1 MHSPADINSFLIGF
15 AEITGDWT
23 KVPLTTTLSKS
34 TRKPSSAHLLQPAPF
49 PMDIWIITAILL
61 ITLFLLISEVISV
74 DLTAIGIMVLLVVSG
89 ILTPKEAIGGF
100 ANPAVI
106 TVGAMFVVSK
116 GMMRTGGV
124 EFLGRKILSIA
135 RGNYKLALMIILL
148 SVAVASAFINNTPVV
163 ILFIPVVMT
172 MCCEFGLSPSKFLIP
187 VSYASILAGTCTLIG
202 TSTNII
208 ISDLSVDYG
217 FDGLSMFELSP
228 LGVPLAAAGIFFL
241 YFAAPK
247 VLPALANPICQ
258 LQDSGHR
265 LYLAEFKI
273 PAKSNLIGRSPG
285 EIFRQKYP
293 SINVLELINKSHIY
307 HPGRVQMFIAADDI
321 LLVKGS
327 LNDLVAVL
335 HNEEIELP
343 SSEKDLVLG
352 AQKDAPI
359 VVELII
365 SPHSSLR
372 GQQLVQTH
380 LAKDPNV
387 HIIAVKRSNLHL
399 AERQIHDVRLQTG
412 DVLLIWCHESKL
424 GSIRFGNDYI
434 VVEDVYEELVHK
446 RKAWWSIINFICMI
460 GTASLGL
467 ADIMTCA
474 LTAAFLMI
482 VTGCLQMRD
491 AYRAL
496 QGDVLLLIAGTIAL
510 GIAMQKSGASQ
521 LYAEGFLSLF
531 SGSSPL
537 IILGAM
543 VLLTS
548 ICTQILSN
556 NATAV
561 LLLPIAISTAL
572 SIGVDPKP
580 FIVGIC
586 FGASA
591 CFATPMGYQTNLMVY
606 GPGGYSFTDY
616 MKLGVPLNA
625 FVVVA
630 STLCIPLIWSF

>member
-1 MHSPADINSFLIGF
+1 
-15 AEITGDWT
+15 
-23 KVPLTTTLSKS
+23 
-34 TRKPSSAHLLQPAPF
+34 
-49 PMDIWIITAILL
+49 MDIWFISLILLLTLYLL
-61 ITLFLLISEVISV
+61 ITEKISV

-89 ILTPKEAIGGF
+89 ILTPRETISGF
-100 ANPAVI
+100 ANPALI

-124 EFLGRKILSIA
+124 EFLGRKILKMA
-135 RGNYKLALMIILL
+135 GGNHKLALIIILL
-148 SVAVASAFINNTPVV
+148 TVAIASAFINNTPVV

-187 VSYASILAGTCTLIG
+187 ISYASILAGTCTLIG

-208 ISDLSVDYG
+208 ISDLSHNFGYE
-217 FDGLSMFELSP
+217 GLTMFELSI
-228 LGVPLAAAGIFFL
+228 LGVPIAIVGITFL
-241 YFAAPK
+241 YFVAPT

-258 LQDSGHR
+258 LQDSEHR
-265 LYLAEFKI
+265 LYLAELKI
-273 PAKSNLIGRSPG
+273 PASSSLIGRNSA
-285 EIFRQKYP
+285 EIFRTRYP
-293 SINVLELINKSHIY
+293 SVNVLEQVKKSHIY
-307 HPGRVQMFIAADDI
+307 HPNRDKRTVAEDDI

-327 LNDLVAVL
+327 LNDLVGIL
-335 HNEEIELP
+335 HNEAVDLP

-365 SPHSSLR
+365 SPHSPLR
-372 GQQLVQTH
+372 GQKLLLTE
-380 LAKDPNV
+380 LAKDPNI
-387 HIIAVKRSNLHL
+387 HIIAVKRSNLHIS
-399 AERQIHDVRLQTG
+399 EKQIHDVRLQTG
-412 DVLLIWCHESKL
+412 DMLLIWCHESKL
-424 GSIRFGNDYI
+424 EALRSEQGII
-434 VVEDVYEELVHK
+434 VIEDVYEELVHK
-446 RKAWWSIINFICMI
+446 RKAWWSIVNFICMI
-460 GTASLGL
+460 GTATLGL

-510 GIAMQKSGASQ
+510 GAGMQKSGASQ
-521 LYAEGFLSLF
+521 LYAETFISLF
-531 SGSSPL
+531 ADFSPT
-537 IILGAM
+537 IILGAI

-572 SIGVDPKP
+572 GIGVDPKP

-591 CFATPMGYQTNLMVY
+591 CFATPVGYQTNLMVY
-606 GPGGYSFTDY
+606 GPGGYSFMDY
-616 MKLGVPLNA
+616 MKLGIPLNI

-630 STLCIPLIWSF
+630 STLLIPYFWPF

>member
-1 MHSPADINSFLIGF
+1 
-15 AEITGDWT
+15 
-23 KVPLTTTLSKS
+23 
-34 TRKPSSAHLLQPAPF
+34 
-49 PMDIWIITAILL
+49 MDIWIISTILLLTIYLL
-61 ITLFLLISEVISV
+61 ITEKISV
-74 DLTAIGIMVLLVVSG
+74 DLTAIGIMVLLVVSR
-89 ILTPKEAIGGF
+89 ILTPHEAIGGF

-106 TVGAMFVVSK
+106 TVGAMFIVSK

-124 EFLGRKILSIA
+124 EFLGRKIIKSA
-135 RGNYKLALMIILL
+135 RGNYKLALIIILL
-148 SVAVASAFINNTPVV
+148 SVAIASAFINNTPVV

-208 ISDLSVDYG
+208 ISDLSVSFGYK
-217 FDGLSMFELSP
+217 GLSMFELSA
-228 LGVPLAAAGIFFL
+228 LGVPLAAAGIVFL

-258 LQDSGHR
+258 LQDSDR
-265 LYLAEFKI
+265 RQYLAELKI
-273 PAKSNLIGRSPG
+273 PEKSNLIGSNPDKTFG
-285 EIFRQKYP
+285 KKYP
-293 SINVLELINKSHIY
+293 SIKVLELIKKSHIY
-307 HPGRVQMFIAADDI
+307 HPDRNKMTITAEDI

-327 LNDLVAVL
+327 LNDLVAIL
-335 HNEEIELP
+335 HNEEVELP
-343 SSEKDLVLG
+343 TSEKDLVLG

-365 SPHSSLR
+365 APHSSLR
-372 GQQLVQTH
+372 GQQLLGSN
-380 LAKDPNV
+380 LARDPDVN
-387 HIIAVKRSNLHL
+387 IIAVKRTNLHL
-399 AERQIHDVRLQTG
+399 TERQIHDVRLQTG
-412 DVLLIWCHESKL
+412 DILLIWCLESKL
-424 GSIRFGNDYI
+424 EQIRSSTEYI
-434 VVEDVYEELVHK
+434 VIEDVYAELVHH

-460 GTASLGL
+460 GTATLGL

-482 VTGCLQMRD
+482 ITGCLQMRD

-510 GIAMQKSGASQ
+510 GTAMQKTGASQ
-521 LYAEGFLSLF
+521 LYAESFLSLF
-531 SGSSPL
+531 SGFSPM
-537 IILGAM
+537 IVLGA
-543 VLLTS
+543 VILLTS

-561 LLLPIAISTAL
+561 LLLPIAISTAIG
-572 SIGVDPKP
+572 IGVDPKP

-606 GPGGYSFTDY
+606 GPGGYSFMDY
-616 MKLGVPLNA
+616 MKLGIPLNV

-630 STLCIPLIWSF
+630 STLMIPLIWPL

>member
-1 MHSPADINSFLIGF
+1 M
-15 AEITGDWT
+15 E
-23 KVPLTTTLSKS
+23 
-34 TRKPSSAHLLQPAPF
+34 
-49 PMDIWIITAILL
+49 IWITSAILL
-61 ITLFLLISEVISV
+61 FTIYLLITEKISV
-74 DLTAIGIMVLLVVSG
+74 DLTAIGIMVLLVVSR
-89 ILTPKEAIGGF
+89 ILSPKEAIGGF

-124 EFLGRKILSIA
+124 EFLGRKIIKVA
-135 RGNYKLALMIILL
+135 GGNYKLALIIILL
-148 SVAVASAFINNTPVV
+148 SVAIASAFINNTPVV

-172 MCCEFGLSPSKFLIP
+172 MCCEYGLSPSKFLIP

-208 ISDLSVDYG
+208 ISDLSVSFGY
-217 FDGLSMFELSP
+217 DGLSMFELSS
-228 LGVPLAAAGIFFL
+228 LGVPLAIAGIIFL
-241 YFAAPK
+241 YFVAPK

-258 LQDSGHR
+258 LQDSAHR
-265 LYLAEFKI
+265 QYLAELKI
-273 PAKSNLIGRSPG
+273 PEKSNLIGKNPEDVFG
-285 EIFRQKYP
+285 EKYS
-293 SINVLELINKSHIY
+293 SINVIELIKKSHIY
-307 HPGRVQMFIAADDI
+307 HPNRHKIAITAADI

-327 LNDLVAVL
+327 LNDLVAIL
-335 HNEEIELP
+335 HNEQVELP
-343 SSEKDLVLG
+343 TSEKGLVLG

-365 SPHSSLR
+365 SPHSTLR
-372 GQQLVQTH
+372 GQQLLKTN
-380 LAKDPNV
+380 LAKDPDVN
-387 HIIAVKRSNLHL
+387 IIAVKRTNLHL
-399 AERQIHDVRLQTG
+399 SERQIHDVRLQTG
-412 DVLLIWCHESKL
+412 DILLIWCHESKL
-424 GSIRFGNDYI
+424 ESIRSSTEY
-434 VVEDVYEELVHK
+434 VVIEDVYEELVHK
-446 RKAWWSIINFICMI
+446 RKAVWAIINFVCMI
-460 GTASLGL
+460 GTATLGI

-482 VTGCLQMRD
+482 ITGCLQMRD

-510 GIAMQKSGASQ
+510 GTAMQKTGASQ
-521 LYAEGFLSLF
+521 LYAESFLSFF
-531 SGSSPL
+531 SGFSPA
-537 IILGAM
+537 IVLGAII
-543 VLLTS
+543 LLTS

-572 SIGVDPKP
+572 GIGVDPKP

-606 GPGGYSFTDY
+606 GPGGYSFMDY
-616 MKLGVPLNA
+616 MKLGIPLNI

-630 STLCIPLIWSF
+630 STLLIPLIWPF

>member
-1 MHSPADINSFLIGF
+1 
-15 AEITGDWT
+15 
-23 KVPLTTTLSKS
+23 
-34 TRKPSSAHLLQPAPF
+34 
-49 PMDIWIITAILL
+49 MDIWIITAILFLTLYLL
-61 ITLFLLISEVISV
+61 ITEKISV
-74 DLTAIGIMVLLVVSG
+74 DLTAIGIMVLLVVSR

-106 TVGAMFVVSK
+106 TVGALFVVSK

-124 EFLGRKILSIA
+124 EFLGRKILKVA
-135 RGNYKLALMIILL
+135 NGNYKLALIIILL
-148 SVAVASAFINNTPVV
+148 TVGVASAFINNTPMV

-208 ISDLSVDYG
+208 ISDLSVSFGYN
-217 FDGLSMFELSP
+217 GLSMFELST
-228 LGVPLAAAGIFFL
+228 LGVPLAVAGIVFL

-247 VLPALANPICQ
+247 ILPDQASPICR
-258 LQDSGHR
+258 LQDSAHR
-265 LYLAEFKI
+265 QYLAELKI
-273 PAKSNLIGRSPG
+273 PAKSGFIGKSPD
-285 EIFRQKYP
+285 EIFGEDYP
-293 SINVLELINKSHIY
+293 SIIVIELIKKSLIY
-307 HPGRVQMFIAADDI
+307 HPGRVKMTIAEEDI

-327 LNDLVAVL
+327 LNDLVAIL

-343 SSEKDLVLG
+343 TTEKDLLLG

-365 SPHSSLR
+365 SPHSSVR
-372 GQQLVQTH
+372 GQQLQHTN
-380 LAKDPNV
+380 LARDPEVN
-387 HIIAVKRSNLHL
+387 IIAVKRTNLHL
-399 AERQIHDVRLQTG
+399 TERQIHDVRLQTG
-412 DVLLIWCHESKL
+412 DILLIWCLESKL
-424 GSIRFGNDYI
+424 EEIRSSTEYI
-434 VVEDVYEELVHK
+434 VIEDVYGELVHK
-446 RKAWWSIINFICMI
+446 RKAWWAIINFICMI
-460 GTASLGL
+460 GTAALGI

-482 VTGCLQMRD
+482 ITGCLQMRD
-491 AYRAL
+491 AYRSL

-510 GIAMQKSGASQ
+510 GTAMQKTGASQ
-521 LYAEGFLSLF
+521 LYAETFLSYF
-531 SGSSPL
+531 SGFSPTV
-537 IILGAM
+537 ILGAII
-543 VLLTS
+543 LLTS
-548 ICTQILSN
+548 MCTQLLSN

-572 SIGVDPKP
+572 GIGVDPKP

-606 GPGGYSFTDY
+606 GPGGYSFIDY
-616 MKLGVPLNA
+616 MKLGVPLNI
-625 FVVVA
+625 FVVVVA
-630 STLCIPLIWSF
+630 TLCIPYIWPF

>member
-1 MHSPADINSFLIGF
+1 M
-15 AEITGDWT
+15 
-23 KVPLTTTLSKS
+23 
-34 TRKPSSAHLLQPAPF
+34 Q
-49 PMDIWIITAILL
+49 IWIISAILL
-61 ITLFLLISEVISV
+61 SAVFLLVTEKISV
-74 DLTAIGIMVLLVVSG
+74 DLTAIGIMVLLVVCR
-89 ILTPKEAIGGF
+89 ILTPKEAVDGF

-124 EFLGRKILSIA
+124 EFLGRKIIKSA
-135 RGNYKLALMIILL
+135 RGNYKLALIIILL
-148 SVAVASAFINNTPVV
+148 SVALASAFINNTPVV

-208 ISDLSVDYG
+208 ISDLSVSFGYT
-217 FDGLSMFELSP
+217 GLSMFELGA
-228 LGVPLAAAGIFFL
+228 LGIPLAAAGIIFIYL
-241 YFAAPK
+241 AAPRI
-247 VLPALANPICQ
+247 LPALANPICQ
-258 LQDSGHR
+258 LQDSDHR
-265 LYLAEFKI
+265 QYLAELKI
-273 PAKSNLIGRSPG
+273 PEKSNLIGGNPDALFG
-285 EIFRQKYP
+285 EKYP
-293 SINVLELINKSHIY
+293 SIKVIELIKKSYIY
-307 HPGRVQMFIAADDI
+307 HPHRNKMTITAEDI

-327 LNDLVAVL
+327 LNDLVAIL
-335 HNEEIELP
+335 HNEEVELP
-343 SSEKDLVLG
+343 TSEKDLVLG

-359 VVELII
+359 VVELIV

-372 GQQLVQTH
+372 GQQLQNTD
-380 LAKDPNV
+380 LARDPDFNV
-387 HIIAVKRSNLHL
+387 IAVKRTNLHL
-399 AERQIHDVRLQTG
+399 TERQIHDVRLQTG
-412 DVLLIWCHESKL
+412 DILLIWCLESKL
-424 GSIRFGNDYI
+424 AQIRSSTEYI
-434 VVEDVYEELVHK
+434 VIEDVYEELVHH
-446 RKAWWSIINFICMI
+446 RKAWWSIINFICMV
-460 GTASLGL
+460 GTATLGL

-482 VTGCLQMRD
+482 ITGCLQMRD

-510 GIAMQKSGASQ
+510 GTAMQKTGASQ
-521 LYAEGFLSLF
+521 LYAESFLSLF
-531 SGSSPL
+531 SGFSPA
-537 IILGAM
+537 IVLGA
-543 VLLTS
+543 VILLTS

-561 LLLPIAISTAL
+561 LLLPIAISTAVG
-572 SIGVDPKP
+572 IGVDPKP

-606 GPGGYSFTDY
+606 GPGGYSFMDY
-616 MKLGVPLNA
+616 LKLGIPLNV

-630 STLCIPLIWSF
+630 STLLIPLIWPF

>member
-1 MHSPADINSFLIGF
+1 
-15 AEITGDWT
+15 
-23 KVPLTTTLSKS
+23 
-34 TRKPSSAHLLQPAPF
+34 
-49 PMDIWIITAILL
+49 MDIWIISAILL
-61 ITLFLLISEVISV
+61 LTLYLLITEKISV
-74 DLTAIGIMVLLVVSG
+74 DLTAIGIMVLLVVSN

-106 TVGAMFVVSK
+106 TVGALFIVSK
-116 GMMRTGGV
+116 GLMRTGGV
-124 EFLGRKILSIA
+124 EFLGRKIIHMA
-135 RGNYKLALMIILL
+135 RGNYKLALIIILL
-148 SVAVASAFINNTPVV
+148 TVAISSAFINNTPIV

-208 ISDLSVDYG
+208 ISDLSISFGY
-217 FDGLSMFELSP
+217 DGLSMFELGF
-228 LGVPLAAAGIFFL
+228 LGVPLAMAGIIFL

-258 LQDSGHR
+258 LQDSAHR
-265 LYLAEFKI
+265 QYLAELKI
-273 PAKSNLIGRSPG
+273 PEKSSLIGKSPG
-285 EIFRQKYP
+285 EIFGEKYP
-293 SINVLELINKSHIY
+293 SINIVELIKKSFIY
-307 HPGRVQMFIAADDI
+307 HPNRIKMTIAAEDT

-327 LNDLVAVL
+327 LNDLVAIL
-335 HNEEIELP
+335 HNEAVELP
-343 SSEKDLVLG
+343 SSEKELVLG

-365 SPHSSLR
+365 SPHSTLR
-372 GQQLVQTH
+372 GQQLQQTN
-380 LAKDPNV
+380 LARDPDVN
-387 HIIAVKRSNLHL
+387 IIAVKRTNLHMT
-399 AERQIHDVRLQTG
+399 ERQIHDVRLRTG
-412 DVLLIWCHESKL
+412 DILLIWCLESKL
-424 GSIRFGNDYI
+424 NAIRSSTEYI
-434 VVEDVYEELVHK
+434 VIEDVYEELVHK

-482 VTGCLQMRD
+482 ITGCLQMRD

-510 GIAMQKSGASQ
+510 GTAMQKTGASH
-521 LYAEGFLSLF
+521 LYAESFLSLF
-531 SGSSPL
+531 AGSSPTVV
-537 IILGAM
+537 LGAM
-543 VLLTS
+543 ILLTS
-548 ICTQILSN
+548 LSTQLLSN

-572 SIGVDPKP
+572 GIGVDPKP

-606 GPGGYSFTDY
+606 GPGGYSFMDY
-616 MKLGVPLNA
+616 MKLGVPLSI
-625 FVVVA
+625 FVVTG
-630 STLCIPLIWSF
+630 STLVIPMIWPF